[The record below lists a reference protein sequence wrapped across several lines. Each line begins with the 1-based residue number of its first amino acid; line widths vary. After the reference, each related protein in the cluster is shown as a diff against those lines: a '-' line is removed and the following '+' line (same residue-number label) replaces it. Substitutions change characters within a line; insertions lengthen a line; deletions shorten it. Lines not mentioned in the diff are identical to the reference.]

1 MAKARVAFDVNFLIH
16 RENCN
21 RGLTA
26 RLCPA
31 VKRWENYCQ
40 NRFDCIV
47 TKSVRDVLS
56 VQNTKMGRPFQAG
69 LIGFPAKHWNPQREA
84 DASVNRWL
92 LEVNSPNFKACVG
105 SREYVRCPDSDG
117 ADSEDVTQVVQAGL
131 AGARYFV
138 SDDRGIL
145 SRTCR
150 TKFKK
155 ACECAPFGQSCAAD
169 PIPIPVDVE
178 MKPVGQTRTLTR
190 LR

>member
-1 MAKARVAFDVNFLIH
+1 MKARVAFDVNFRIH

-31 VKRWENYCQ
+31 IKRWETYCQ

-69 LIGFPAKHWNPQREA
+69 LLGFPARSWSPQREA

-105 SREYVRCPDSDG
+105 NKEYIRCPDSEA
-117 ADSEDVTQVVQAGL
+117 ADSEDLTQVVQAGL
-131 AGARYFV
+131 AGTKYFV

-155 ACECAPFGQSCAAD
+155 ACECAPFGQSCATD
-169 PIPIPVDVE
+169 PIPVPVDVE
-178 MKPVGQTRTLTR
+178 MKPVGQTRAYTR